1 MSRLLHRM
9 SRHLEAY
16 IFSPSERPGSPAG
29 ICGSTM
35 AKMMSMV
42 SLPPSSVRPL
52 SLLSGCLLLA
62 LFFLHSGW
70 SMDAVG
76 GGFHPG
82 HVWAVDQVAAMMS
95 GSESWSGWTTRIGFP
110 EPVYLRLIGWA
121 PLLLAAPLSWVIG
134 APGAMWV
141 VIAVAFVLAGLCSTA
156 LIHRVTGASWAVSA
170 GSSLIYVLGPFSLG
184 VLANG
189 QLAKMQL
196 WCLPVLLLAVDRWL
210 SEGPTSRRGVCVFG
224 ATVALGFTSPSVGLV
239 VPVAV
244 GCWVLFRSPW
254 RAGGVSRAT
263 LVLVLVAVGLAVPWL
278 MHTVEITGTAGLLP
292 AAPVPGL
299 RSPPALS
306 PVTTLSSLFWAEGP
320 WGGARLAI
328 NNVAGLGI
336 PAVVAAAGAAFL
348 VRRQAGLGLSLF
360 AIGSVLSMGP
370 TTLAFGYKWILPATL
385 LEMAHYPLTESGMY
399 YRFVQLAALGL
410 AISAAQLAHRL
421 PKGSAWVALAI
432 GLLTVGDGIRETR
445 VLWPRS
451 LAAIPHQDLYKQ
463 MEASPEP
470 GAVLELP
477 LSHLDTEG
485 ERRLLGQL
493 IHRRP
498 TTVLARNM
506 VVMGQP
512 RLERLARMLAGRDP
526 AKELS
531 QAGFRYILLH
541 SPSSNRSEYESLV
554 SVFGPSLGERGL
566 GVWVVPSSQ
575 EGG

>member
-1 MSRLLHRM
+1 M
-9 SRHLEAY
+9 
-16 IFSPSERPGSPAG
+16 G
-29 ICGSTM
+29 
-35 AKMMSMV
+35 
-42 SLPPSSVRPL
+42 
-52 SLLSGCLLLA
+52 
-62 LFFLHSGW
+62 
-70 SMDAVG
+70 AVG

-121 PLLLAAPLSWVIG
+121 PLLVAAPLSWIMG

-141 VIAVAFVLAGLCSTA
+141 VIAGGFVLGGLCTAA

-170 GSSLIYVLGPFSLG
+170 GSSLIYMLGPFSLG

-196 WCLPVLLLAVDRWL
+196 WCLPLLLLAVDRFL
-210 SEGPTSRRGVCVFG
+210 REAPTARTGIGVFG
-224 ATVALGFTSPSVGLV
+224 ATVVLGFTSPSVGLV
-239 VPVAV
+239 APVAV
-244 GCWVLFRSPW
+244 GCWVLLRTPW
-254 RAGGVSRAT
+254 RTGSAPWGA
-263 LVLVLVAVGLAVPWL
+263 LALALVALGLAVPWL
-278 MHTVEITGTAGLLP
+278 MHTAEITGIAGLVP

-306 PVTTLSSLFWAEGP
+306 PVATPMSLLWAQGP
-320 WGGARLAI
+320 WDGARSAI

-336 PAVVAAAGAAFL
+336 PAVLASVCAAL
-348 VRRQAGLGLSLF
+348 MLRRQAVLGLCFF
-360 AIGSVLSMGP
+360 AAGSVLAMGP
-370 TTLAFGYKWILPATL
+370 TTDALGYTWVLPATL
-385 LEMAHYPLTESGMY
+385 LELAHYPLSDSGMY

-410 AISAAQLAHRL
+410 AVCTAQLAHRA

-432 GLLTVGDGIRETR
+432 GVFTVGDGIRDTR

-451 LAAIPHQDLYKQ
+451 LDVIHHQELYKQ
-463 MEASPEP
+463 MGASPEP

-477 LSHLDTEG
+477 LAHLDTEG

-512 RLERLARMLAGRDP
+512 RLERLARMLRSRDP
-526 AKELS
+526 GKELS
-531 QAGFRYILLH
+531 RAGFRYVLLH

-554 SVFGPSLGERGL
+554 SAFGPSLGDRGL
-566 GVWVVPSSQ
+566 GMWMVPSRQ

>member
-1 MSRLLHRM
+1 
-9 SRHLEAY
+9 
-16 IFSPSERPGSPAG
+16 
-29 ICGSTM
+29 M
-35 AKMMSMV
+35 AKMLSMV

-52 SLLSGCLLLA
+52 SLLSVGLLLA
-62 LFFLHSGW
+62 IFLLHGGW
-70 SMDAVG
+70 SMGAVG

-110 EPVYLRLIGWA
+110 EPVHLRLIGWA

-141 VIAVAFVLAGLCSTA
+141 AIAVAFVLAGLCGAA

-170 GSSLIYVLGPFSLG
+170 GSSLVYVLGPFSLG

-210 SEGPTSRRGVCVFG
+210 CEGPTAKRGVWVFG
-224 ATVALGFTSPSVGLV
+224 ATVVLGFTSPSVGLV

-244 GCWVLFRSPW
+244 GCWALFRSPW
-254 RAGGVSRAT
+254 RSGGVSTGAWA
-263 LVLVLVAVGLAVPWL
+263 LVLVAVGLAVPWL

-306 PVTTLSSLFWAEGP
+306 PVATLSSLLWAEGP
-320 WGGARLAI
+320 WGGARSAV
-328 NNVAGLGI
+328 NNVAGVGI

-348 VRRQAGLGLSLF
+348 LRRQAGLGLSLF

-385 LEMAHYPLTESGMY
+385 LEMAHYPLSDSGMY

-410 AISAAQLAHRL
+410 AISTAQFAHRL

-432 GLLTVGDGIRETR
+432 GLLTAGHGIQQTR

-451 LAAIPHQDLYKQ
+451 LAVIPHQNLYQQ
-463 MEASPEP
+463 MAASPAP

-506 VVMGQP
+506 LVMGQP

-554 SVFGPSLGERGL
+554 SAFGPSLGERGL
-566 GVWVVPSSQ
+566 GVWMVPSSQ

>member
-1 MSRLLHRM
+1 
-9 SRHLEAY
+9 
-16 IFSPSERPGSPAG
+16 
-29 ICGSTM
+29 
-35 AKMMSMV
+35 
-42 SLPPSSVRPL
+42 
-52 SLLSGCLLLA
+52 
-62 LFFLHSGW
+62 
-70 SMDAVG
+70 
-76 GGFHPG
+76 
-82 HVWAVDQVAAMMS
+82 
-95 GSESWSGWTTRIGFP
+95 
-110 EPVYLRLIGWA
+110 
-121 PLLLAAPLSWVIG
+121 
-134 APGAMWV
+134 
-141 VIAVAFVLAGLCSTA
+141 
-156 LIHRVTGASWAVSA
+156 
-170 GSSLIYVLGPFSLG
+170 
-184 VLANG
+184 
-189 QLAKMQL
+189 
-196 WCLPVLLLAVDRWL
+196 
-210 SEGPTSRRGVCVFG
+210 
-224 ATVALGFTSPSVGLV
+224 
-239 VPVAV
+239 
-244 GCWVLFRSPW
+244 
-254 RAGGVSRAT
+254 
-263 LVLVLVAVGLAVPWL
+263 
-278 MHTVEITGTAGLLP
+278 
-292 AAPVPGL
+292 
-299 RSPPALS
+299 
-306 PVTTLSSLFWAEGP
+306 
-320 WGGARLAI
+320 
-328 NNVAGLGI
+328 
-336 PAVVAAAGAAFL
+336 
-348 VRRQAGLGLSLF
+348 
-360 AIGSVLSMGP
+360 
-370 TTLAFGYKWILPATL
+370 
-385 LEMAHYPLTESGMY
+385 
-399 YRFVQLAALGL
+399 L
-410 AISAAQLAHRL
+410 AISAAQFAHRL